1 MKHKAFFI
9 FMTALLI
16 GSPLYAQKY
25 KIALIHSYQ
34 EGYSGAGI
42 VNKLF
47 VKGLKDQQIDFQL
60 RTFYLDCEKYESVEE
75 ERRISEFADS
85 IRSWG
90 GDLIAVLDDQ
100 ATYSVMAC
108 GNPYVRQV
116 PVVFSGVNY
125 PNQELLA
132 QYPNITGYIDKPDYL
147 TTCRMIERIMGKV
160 RIHILNGRTVLDRL
174 IWKDL
179 SEQCKGSEI
188 TLHQWKRQEARPDKL
203 NIPISDKDDTEY
215 ESLHEKLNE
224 YNQLDSTVVVRLSSD
239 SVAARDLMWLSSG
252 VFKYS
257 LFLYTKRDYTT
268 LRIGSLFDNPGFETI
283 NEGFGIKEYMLG
295 GYFAPIETQLSDMTA
310 GIKERLQGKIPV
322 PAVKQIAKQYLV
334 NWQAMKRYQIP
345 LESIPPEYTIMYRPW
360 REKYATPI
368 LILESLLVFTLLL
381 GIAYLIYIYT
391 LEKGRKKEALR
402 NLRFEH
408 EALTLAL
415 EGGNTYAWC
424 FDGKTAVLDQAFC
437 ELTNRS
443 QNLLGIEEIAH
454 YVHPDE
460 QARFRKNVSNILYRQ
475 RRTAQYRC
483 QFNDTGYQW
492 WEFRYSVLQNNEQNP
507 IITGLL
513 VNIQEIKDKEEE
525 LIRARKLAEQAE
537 LKQSFLANMS
547 HEIRTPLNAIVGF
560 SNLLTTEKNISEE
573 EKKEFASIIDNNTRL
588 LLKLVND
595 VLELSRIE
603 SGNMSFH
610 CEDCSAHHFAETVY
624 QTHQVIILPP
634 VEFIKEFPDED
645 VTIHIDRMR
654 LTQVITNFLGN
665 AKKFTSQGHI
675 KLGYFCDK
683 EKKEIHFFV
692 EDTGAGIPKEELQ
705 MIFERFY
712 KRNEFVQGGRAGTR
726 HQQGHCRKNE
736 RTHRCAIRGE
746 QGQPFHRR
754 TALSVILFL
763 CRLFRQ
769 GELQDQIR
777 QHTRQHRSQYDPH
790 LCLRQQHRRIPEREV
805 GYEQRNRKTDTSQ
818 KTDTCQVH
826 PGHAFQQSGEPHLY
840 HQPGKEINAGK
851 LTRQQSR
858 QHRPG
863 SHPHFQTAMIRRE
876 RDTRIGKG
884 EQGKNNIIHHSMQTV
899 FQ

>member
-174 IWKDL
+174 IRKDL

-188 TLHQWKRQEARPDKL
+188 ALHQWKRQEALPDKL

-224 YNQLDSTVVVRLSSD
+224 YNHLDSTVIVRLSSD

-322 PAVKQIAKQYLV
+322 PAVKQIAKQHLV
-334 NWQAMKRYQIP
+334 NWQVMKRYQIP
-345 LESIPPEYTIMYRPW
+345 PESIPPEYTIMYRPW
-360 REKYATPI
+360 EEKYATPI

-712 KRNEFVQGGRAGTR
+712 KRNEFVQGVGLGLAISKVIVEKMN
-726 HQQGHCRKNE
+726 GHIDVQSEVNKGSR
-736 RTHRCAIRGE
+736 
-746 QGQPFHRR
+746 F
-754 TALSVILFL
+754 TAVLPYL
-763 CRLFRQ
+763 
-769 GELQDQIR
+769 
-777 QHTRQHRSQYDPH
+777 
-790 LCLRQQHRRIPEREV
+790 
-805 GYEQRNRKTDTSQ
+805 
-818 KTDTCQVH
+818 
-826 PGHAFQQSGEPHLY
+826 
-840 HQPGKEINAGK
+840 
-851 LTRQQSR
+851 
-858 QHRPG
+858 
-863 SHPHFQTAMIRRE
+863 
-876 RDTRIGKG
+876 
-884 EQGKNNIIHHSMQTV
+884 
-899 FQ
+899 

>member
-188 TLHQWKRQEARPDKL
+188 TLHQWKRQEALPGKL

-215 ESLHEKLNE
+215 ESLYEKLNE

-252 VFKYS
+252 VFQYS

-460 QARFRKNVSNILYRQ
+460 QARFRKNVSNILHRQ

-483 QFNDTGYQW
+483 QFNDTGYHW

-547 HEIRTPLNAIVGF
+547 HEIRTPLNAIIGF
-560 SNLLTTEKNISEE
+560 ANLVTCDDVPFSETERQEYSRLISANGDQLLRLISDILDLSKIESNTMEFCFGDQSLHTLLSDIYQSQLLTMPPQVEL
-573 EKKEFASIIDNNTRL
+573 R
-588 LLKLVND
+588 
-595 VLELSRIE
+595 LELPQADTTIRTDASRLK
-603 SGNMSFH
+603 
-610 CEDCSAHHFAETVY
+610 
-624 QTHQVIILPP
+624 QVINNLI
-634 VEFIKEFPDED
+634 
-645 VTIHIDRMR
+645 
-654 LTQVITNFLGN
+654 NN
-665 AKKFTSQGHI
+665 AAKFTDRGSI
-675 KLGYFCDK
+675 TFGYRTD
-683 EKKEIHFFV
+683 EGAGEVELFV
-692 EDTGAGIPKEELQ
+692 RDTGKGISQEHVGR
-705 MIFERFY
+705 IFERFY
-712 KRNEFVQGGRAGTR
+712 KTDSNAKGVGLGLSICRTIIEILGGDISVVSAPGKGTCFKIV
-726 HQQGHCRKNE
+726 H
-736 RTHRCAIRGE
+736 
-746 QGQPFHRR
+746 PVRR
-754 TALSVILFL
+754 TETAA
-763 CRLFRQ
+763 
-769 GELQDQIR
+769 E
-777 QHTRQHRSQYDPH
+777 T
-790 LCLRQQHRRIPEREV
+790 
-805 GYEQRNRKTDTSQ
+805 
-818 KTDTCQVH
+818 
-826 PGHAFQQSGEPHLY
+826 
-840 HQPGKEINAGK
+840 AGAY
-851 LTRQQSR
+851 R
-858 QHRPG
+858 
-863 SHPHFQTAMIRRE
+863 
-876 RDTRIGKG
+876 
-884 EQGKNNIIHHSMQTV
+884 
-899 FQ
+899 

>member
-1 MKHKAFFI
+1 M
-9 FMTALLI
+9 
-16 GSPLYAQKY
+16 
-25 KIALIHSYQ
+25 
-34 EGYSGAGI
+34 
-42 VNKLF
+42 
-47 VKGLKDQQIDFQL
+47 
-60 RTFYLDCEKYESVEE
+60 
-75 ERRISEFADS
+75 
-85 IRSWG
+85 
-90 GDLIAVLDDQ
+90 
-100 ATYSVMAC
+100 
-108 GNPYVRQV
+108 
-116 PVVFSGVNY
+116 
-125 PNQELLA
+125 
-132 QYPNITGYIDKPDYL
+132 
-147 TTCRMIERIMGKV
+147 
-160 RIHILNGRTVLDRL
+160 
-174 IWKDL
+174 
-179 SEQCKGSEI
+179 
-188 TLHQWKRQEARPDKL
+188 
-203 NIPISDKDDTEY
+203 
-215 ESLHEKLNE
+215 
-224 YNQLDSTVVVRLSSD
+224 DSTVVVRLSSD

-252 VFKYS
+252 VFQYS

-368 LILESLLVFTLLL
+368 LVLESLLVFTLLL

-712 KRNEFVQGGRAGTR
+712 KRNEFVQGVGLGLAISKVIVEKMN
-726 HQQGHCRKNE
+726 GHIDVQSEVNKGSR
-736 RTHRCAIRGE
+736 
-746 QGQPFHRR
+746 F
-754 TALSVILFL
+754 TAVLPYL
-763 CRLFRQ
+763 
-769 GELQDQIR
+769 
-777 QHTRQHRSQYDPH
+777 
-790 LCLRQQHRRIPEREV
+790 
-805 GYEQRNRKTDTSQ
+805 
-818 KTDTCQVH
+818 
-826 PGHAFQQSGEPHLY
+826 
-840 HQPGKEINAGK
+840 
-851 LTRQQSR
+851 
-858 QHRPG
+858 
-863 SHPHFQTAMIRRE
+863 
-876 RDTRIGKG
+876 
-884 EQGKNNIIHHSMQTV
+884 
-899 FQ
+899 

>member
-108 GNPYVRQV
+108 GNPYIRQV

-188 TLHQWKRQEARPDKL
+188 ALHQWKRQEARPDKL

-215 ESLHEKLNE
+215 ESLYEKLNE

-252 VFKYS
+252 VFQYS

-415 EGGNTYAWC
+415 GGRKYLRVVFRRKDRRARPSFLRT
-424 FDGKTAVLDQAFC
+424 DQPFPKPVG
-437 ELTNRS
+437 NRGNS
-443 QNLLGIEEIAH
+443 PLCT
-454 YVHPDE
+454 P
-460 QARFRKNVSNILYRQ
+460 
-475 RRTAQYRC
+475 RRTSPVQ
-483 QFNDTGYQW
+483 
-492 WEFRYSVLQNNEQNP
+492 
-507 IITGLL
+507 
-513 VNIQEIKDKEEE
+513 
-525 LIRARKLAEQAE
+525 
-537 LKQSFLANMS
+537 
-547 HEIRTPLNAIVGF
+547 
-560 SNLLTTEKNISEE
+560 
-573 EKKEFASIIDNNTRL
+573 KK
-588 LLKLVND
+588 
-595 VLELSRIE
+595 RI
-603 SGNMSFH
+603 
-610 CEDCSAHHFAETVY
+610 
-624 QTHQVIILPP
+624 
-634 VEFIKEFPDED
+634 
-645 VTIHIDRMR
+645 
-654 LTQVITNFLGN
+654 
-665 AKKFTSQGHI
+665 
-675 KLGYFCDK
+675 
-683 EKKEIHFFV
+683 
-692 EDTGAGIPKEELQ
+692 
-705 MIFERFY
+705 
-712 KRNEFVQGGRAGTR
+712 
-726 HQQGHCRKNE
+726 
-736 RTHRCAIRGE
+736 
-746 QGQPFHRR
+746 
-754 TALSVILFL
+754 
-763 CRLFRQ
+763 
-769 GELQDQIR
+769 
-777 QHTRQHRSQYDPH
+777 QHTIPATKNSPIPLPIQRHRLPM
-790 LCLRQQHRRIPEREV
+790 V
-805 GYEQRNRKTDTSQ
+805 GIQIQR
-818 KTDTCQVH
+818 V
-826 PGHAFQQSGEPHLY
+826 AE
-840 HQPGKEINAGK
+840 
-851 LTRQQSR
+851 
-858 QHRPG
+858 
-863 SHPHFQTAMIRRE
+863 
-876 RDTRIGKG
+876 
-884 EQGKNNIIHHSMQTV
+884 
-899 FQ
+899 

>member
-108 GNPYVRQV
+108 GKPYVRQV

-174 IWKDL
+174 IRKDL
-179 SEQCKGSEI
+179 SEQCKG
-188 TLHQWKRQEARPDKL
+188 
-203 NIPISDKDDTEY
+203 
-215 ESLHEKLNE
+215 
-224 YNQLDSTVVVRLSSD
+224 
-239 SVAARDLMWLSSG
+239 
-252 VFKYS
+252 
-257 LFLYTKRDYTT
+257 
-268 LRIGSLFDNPGFETI
+268 
-283 NEGFGIKEYMLG
+283 
-295 GYFAPIETQLSDMTA
+295 
-310 GIKERLQGKIPV
+310 
-322 PAVKQIAKQYLV
+322 
-334 NWQAMKRYQIP
+334 
-345 LESIPPEYTIMYRPW
+345 
-360 REKYATPI
+360 
-368 LILESLLVFTLLL
+368 
-381 GIAYLIYIYT
+381 
-391 LEKGRKKEALR
+391 
-402 NLRFEH
+402 
-408 EALTLAL
+408 
-415 EGGNTYAWC
+415 
-424 FDGKTAVLDQAFC
+424 
-437 ELTNRS
+437 
-443 QNLLGIEEIAH
+443 
-454 YVHPDE
+454 
-460 QARFRKNVSNILYRQ
+460 
-475 RRTAQYRC
+475 
-483 QFNDTGYQW
+483 
-492 WEFRYSVLQNNEQNP
+492 
-507 IITGLL
+507 
-513 VNIQEIKDKEEE
+513 
-525 LIRARKLAEQAE
+525 
-537 LKQSFLANMS
+537 
-547 HEIRTPLNAIVGF
+547 
-560 SNLLTTEKNISEE
+560 
-573 EKKEFASIIDNNTRL
+573 
-588 LLKLVND
+588 
-595 VLELSRIE
+595 LELSRIE

-712 KRNEFVQGGRAGTR
+712 KRNEFVQGVGLGLAISKVIVEKMN
-726 HQQGHCRKNE
+726 GHIDVQSEVNKGSR
-736 RTHRCAIRGE
+736 
-746 QGQPFHRR
+746 F
-754 TALSVILFL
+754 TAVLPYL
-763 CRLFRQ
+763 
-769 GELQDQIR
+769 
-777 QHTRQHRSQYDPH
+777 
-790 LCLRQQHRRIPEREV
+790 
-805 GYEQRNRKTDTSQ
+805 
-818 KTDTCQVH
+818 
-826 PGHAFQQSGEPHLY
+826 
-840 HQPGKEINAGK
+840 
-851 LTRQQSR
+851 
-858 QHRPG
+858 
-863 SHPHFQTAMIRRE
+863 
-876 RDTRIGKG
+876 
-884 EQGKNNIIHHSMQTV
+884 
-899 FQ
+899 

>member
-1 MKHKAFFI
+1 
-9 FMTALLI
+9 MTALLI

-215 ESLHEKLNE
+215 ESLYEKLNE

-252 VFKYS
+252 VFQYS

-777 QHTRQHRSQYDPH
+777 QHTRQHRSQYDTH

>member
-215 ESLHEKLNE
+215 ESLYEKLNE

-252 VFKYS
+252 VFQYS

-547 HEIRTPLNAIVGF
+547 HEIRTPLNAIIGF
-560 SNLLTTEKNISEE
+560 ANLVTCNDVPFSETERQEYSRLISANGDQLLRLISDILDLSKIESNTMEFCFGDQSLHTLLSDIYQSQLLTMPPQVEL
-573 EKKEFASIIDNNTRL
+573 R
-588 LLKLVND
+588 
-595 VLELSRIE
+595 LELPQADTTIRTDASRLK
-603 SGNMSFH
+603 
-610 CEDCSAHHFAETVY
+610 
-624 QTHQVIILPP
+624 QVINNLI
-634 VEFIKEFPDED
+634 
-645 VTIHIDRMR
+645 
-654 LTQVITNFLGN
+654 NN
-665 AKKFTSQGHI
+665 AAKFTDRGSI
-675 KLGYFCDK
+675 TFGYRTD
-683 EKKEIHFFV
+683 EGAGEVELFV
-692 EDTGAGIPKEELQ
+692 RDTGKGISQEHVGR
-705 MIFERFY
+705 IFERFY
-712 KRNEFVQGGRAGTR
+712 KTDSNAKGVGLGLSICRTIIEILGGDISVVSAPGKGTCFKIV
-726 HQQGHCRKNE
+726 H
-736 RTHRCAIRGE
+736 
-746 QGQPFHRR
+746 PVRR
-754 TALSVILFL
+754 TETAA
-763 CRLFRQ
+763 
-769 GELQDQIR
+769 E
-777 QHTRQHRSQYDPH
+777 T
-790 LCLRQQHRRIPEREV
+790 
-805 GYEQRNRKTDTSQ
+805 
-818 KTDTCQVH
+818 
-826 PGHAFQQSGEPHLY
+826 
-840 HQPGKEINAGK
+840 AGAY
-851 LTRQQSR
+851 R
-858 QHRPG
+858 
-863 SHPHFQTAMIRRE
+863 
-876 RDTRIGKG
+876 
-884 EQGKNNIIHHSMQTV
+884 
-899 FQ
+899 